1 MLSLE
6 YVKSLVTQ
14 FKANE
19 DGNIAMMMG
28 VGVLVLVASVGLAI
42 DTLGA
47 RNAQQELQS
56 HLDVI
61 SMAIVTSGIVDAAE
75 QQTFAQELL
84 EANDY
89 NIDPANLTIQIT
101 PAGEVSVTGRTEY
114 ELAFGGI
121 FNKSKLDVSAHSSAI
136 AGGTSVTDPV
146 DVVLVLD
153 TTGSMAG
160 TKMTALQSSANLLID
175 TLDGGGSQVQ
185 MGVVP
190 FAAYVNVGLNNR
202 NEFWLDLQ
210 PEVVTKQEHQQIL
223 VTPGYCAGNPNATLT
238 RYRDGVAETYTGCDN
253 YVDDVYMDGPL
264 ITVTEQEPWHGCVL
278 SRSRGGSGTSTLH
291 LNDEEWAHE
300 PVSTLNRGDWMCG
313 LSPLLP
319 LTNQLADAR
328 ASING
333 LAADGDT
340 YMPGGIAWGWRVL
353 TPNAPFT
360 GGRANTKQVM
370 VIMTDGANSM
380 YKGFGRTHPRI
391 DFGGP
396 NETADVDRVTDHTE
410 TLCQNVKND
419 NIEVFTIAFE
429 VTDAATR
436 NMLSGCADSTANYF
450 DARNAQELEDAF
462 EEIGN
467 SIASGTGEARL
478 TR

>member
-1 MLSLE
+1 MPFLQE
-6 YVKSLVTQ
+6 IKSSFTR
-14 FKANE
+14 FKVNE
-19 DGNIAMMMG
+19 DGNVAVMMAVGGLALLAM
-28 VGVLVLVASVGLAI
+28 VGLAV

-56 HLDVI
+56 HLDAV
-61 SMAIVTSGIVDAAE
+61 SMAVATSGIEDPAE
-75 QQTFAQELL
+75 RLALAQGLL
-84 EANDY
+84 RANEY
-89 NIDPANLTIQIT
+89 EIDPANLSIQVA
-101 PAGEVSVTGRTEY
+101 PDGEVSVTGRTEY
-114 ELAFGGI
+114 ELALGGV
-121 FNKSKLDVSAHSSAI
+121 FNKDKLDVSANSSAI
-136 AGGTSVTDPV
+136 AGASVSDPV

-160 TKMTALQSSANLLID
+160 AKMAALQSSANLLID
-175 TLDGGGSQVQ
+175 TLGGGGGGQVQ

-210 PEVVTKQEHQQIL
+210 AEQETKQEHEQIL
-223 VTPGYCAGNPNATLT
+223 VTPGYCRGNSNATLT
-238 RYRDGVAETYTGCDN
+238 RYRDGVQQTYTGCDD
-253 YVDDVYMDGPL
+253 YVDDVYQDGPL
-264 ITVTEQEPWHGCVL
+264 ITVTEQRPWNGCVL
-278 SRSRGGSGTSTLH
+278 SRSRGDGLTSTLH
-291 LNDEEWAHE
+291 LNDEEWTNE
-300 PVSTLNRGDWMCG
+300 PVSTLNRGSWQCG

-319 LTNQLADAR
+319 LTGQLADAR

-333 LAADGDT
+333 LVADGDT

-370 VIMTDGANSM
+370 VIMTDGGNSM
-380 YKGFGRTHPRI
+380 VKGGGRTHPRI
-391 DFGGP
+391 NFGGP
-396 NETADVDRVTDHTE
+396 NETTDVNRVTDHTE

-450 DARNAQELEDAF
+450 DARNAQQLEDAF
-462 EEIGN
+462 EDIGN
-467 SIASGTGEARL
+467 SLTQGGTARL

>member
-1 MLSLE
+1 MPFLHDI
-6 YVKSLVTQ
+6 KSSFTRLKV
-14 FKANE
+14 NE
-19 DGNIAMMMG
+19 DGNVAVMMAVSGLAFIA
-28 VGVLVLVASVGLAI
+28 LVGLAI
-42 DTLGA
+42 DTVGA

-61 SMAIVTSGIVDAAE
+61 SMAVATSGIEDSAE
-75 QQTFAQELL
+75 RLAFAQSLL
-84 EANDY
+84 RANEY
-89 NIDPANLTIQIT
+89 EIDPADLKIQVT
-101 PAGEVSVTGRTEY
+101 PDGEVSVSGRAEY
-114 ELAFGGI
+114 ELALGGV
-121 FNKSKLDVSAHSSAI
+121 FNKDKLDVSANSSAI
-136 AGGTSVTDPV
+136 AGASVLDPV

-278 SRSRGGSGTSTLH
+278 SRSRGGSGTSVLH
-291 LNDEEWAHE
+291 LNDEEWANE

-340 YMPGGIAWGWRVL
+340 YMPSGIAWGWRVL

-410 TLCQNVKND
+410 TLCENVKND

-450 DARNAQELEDAF
+450 DARNAQQLEDAF

-467 SIASGTGEARL
+467 SIASGTGEVRL

>member
-1 MLSLE
+1 MPFLPDI
-6 YVKSLVTQ
+6 KSSFTRLKV
-14 FKANE
+14 NE
-19 DGNIAMMMG
+19 DGNVAVMMAVSGLAFIA
-28 VGVLVLVASVGLAI
+28 LVGLAI
-42 DTLGA
+42 DTVGA

-61 SMAIVTSGIVDAAE
+61 SMAVATSGIEDSAE
-75 QQTFAQELL
+75 RLAFAQGLL
-84 EANDY
+84 RANEY
-89 NIDPANLTIQIT
+89 EIDPADLKIQVA
-101 PAGEVSVTGRTEY
+101 PDGEVSVSGRAEY
-114 ELAFGGI
+114 ELALGGV
-121 FNKSKLDVSAHSSAI
+121 FNKDKLDVSANSSAI
-136 AGGTSVTDPV
+136 AGASVLDPV

-278 SRSRGGSGTSTLH
+278 SRSRGGSGTSVLH
-291 LNDEEWAHE
+291 LNDEEWANE

-396 NETADVDRVTDHTE
+396 NEIADVNRVTDHTE

-450 DARNAQELEDAF
+450 DARNAQQLEDAF
-462 EEIGN
+462 EDIGN
-467 SIASGTGEARL
+467 SLTQGGTARL

>member
-1 MLSLE
+1 MPFLHDI
-6 YVKSLVTQ
+6 KSSFTRLKV
-14 FKANE
+14 NE
-19 DGNIAMMMG
+19 DGNVAVMMAVSGLAFIA
-28 VGVLVLVASVGLAI
+28 LVGLAI
-42 DTLGA
+42 DTVGA

-61 SMAIVTSGIVDAAE
+61 SMAVATSGIEDSAE
-75 QQTFAQELL
+75 RLAFAQGLL
-84 EANDY
+84 RANEY
-89 NIDPANLTIQIT
+89 EIDPANLKIQVT
-101 PAGEVSVTGRTEY
+101 PDGEVSVSGRAEY
-114 ELAFGGI
+114 ELALGGV
-121 FNKSKLDVSAHSSAI
+121 FNKDKLDVSANSSAI
-136 AGGTSVTDPV
+136 AGASVLDPV

-175 TLDGGGSQVQ
+175 TLDGGGGSQVQ

-278 SRSRGGSGTSTLH
+278 SRSRGGSGTSVLH
-291 LNDEEWAHE
+291 LNDEEWANE

-360 GGRANTKQVM
+360 GGRTNTKQVM

-380 YKGFGRTHPRI
+380 VKGGGRTHPRI

-396 NETADVDRVTDHTE
+396 NEIADVNRVTDHTE

-450 DARNAQELEDAF
+450 DARNAQQLEDAF
-462 EEIGN
+462 EDIGN
-467 SIASGTGEARL
+467 SLTQGGTARL

>member
-1 MLSLE
+1 MPFLHDI
-6 YVKSLVTQ
+6 KSSFTRLKV
-14 FKANE
+14 NE
-19 DGNIAMMMG
+19 DGNVAVMMAVSGLAFIA
-28 VGVLVLVASVGLAI
+28 LVGLAI
-42 DTLGA
+42 DTMGA

-61 SMAIVTSGIVDAAE
+61 SMAVATSGIEDSAE
-75 QQTFAQELL
+75 RLAFAQGLL
-84 EANDY
+84 RANEY
-89 NIDPANLTIQIT
+89 EIDPADLKIQVA
-101 PAGEVSVTGRTEY
+101 PDGEVSVSGRAEY
-114 ELAFGGI
+114 ELALGGV
-121 FNKSKLDVSAHSSAI
+121 FNKDKLDVSANSSAI
-136 AGGTSVTDPV
+136 AGASVLDPV

-278 SRSRGGSGTSTLH
+278 SRSRGGSGTSVLH
-291 LNDEEWAHE
+291 LNDEEWANE

-370 VIMTDGANSM
+370 VIMTDGGNSM
-380 YKGFGRTHPRI
+380 VKGVGRTHPRI

-396 NETADVDRVTDHTE
+396 NETADVNRVTDHTE

-450 DARNAQELEDAF
+450 DARNAQQLEDAF
-462 EEIGN
+462 EDIGN
-467 SIASGTGEARL
+467 SLTQGGTARL

>member
-1 MLSLE
+1 MPFLQE
-6 YVKSLVTQ
+6 IKSSFTR
-14 FKANE
+14 FKVNE
-19 DGNIAMMMG
+19 DGNVAVMMA
-28 VGVLVLVASVGLAI
+28 VGGLALLAMVGFAV

-56 HLDVI
+56 HLDAV
-61 SMAIVTSGIVDAAE
+61 SMAVATSGIEDPAE
-75 QQTFAQELL
+75 RLALAQGLL
-84 EANDY
+84 RANEY
-89 NIDPANLTIQIT
+89 EIDPANLSIQVA
-101 PAGEVSVTGRTEY
+101 PDGEVSVTGRTEY
-114 ELAFGGI
+114 ELALGGV
-121 FNKSKLDVSAHSSAI
+121 FNKDKLDVSANSSAI
-136 AGGTSVTDPV
+136 AGASVSDPV

-160 TKMTALQSSANLLID
+160 AKMAALQSSANLLID
-175 TLDGGGSQVQ
+175 TLGGGGGGQVQ

-278 SRSRGGSGTSTLH
+278 SRSRGGSGTSALH
-291 LNDEEWAHE
+291 LNDEEWANE

-396 NETADVDRVTDHTE
+396 NEIADVNRVTDHTE

-450 DARNAQELEDAF
+450 DARNAQQLEDAF
-462 EEIGN
+462 EDIGN
-467 SIASGTGEARL
+467 SLTQGGTARL

>member
-1 MLSLE
+1 MPFLHDI
-6 YVKSLVTQ
+6 KSSFTRLKV
-14 FKANE
+14 NE
-19 DGNIAMMMG
+19 DGNVAVMMAVSGLAFIA
-28 VGVLVLVASVGLAI
+28 LVGLAI
-42 DTLGA
+42 DTMGA

-61 SMAIVTSGIVDAAE
+61 SMAVATSGIEDSAE
-75 QQTFAQELL
+75 RLAFAQGLL
-84 EANDY
+84 RANEY
-89 NIDPANLTIQIT
+89 EIDPADLKIQVA
-101 PAGEVSVTGRTEY
+101 PDGEVSVSGRAEY
-114 ELAFGGI
+114 ELALGGV
-121 FNKSKLDVSAHSSAI
+121 FNKDKLDVSANSSAI
-136 AGGTSVTDPV
+136 AGASVLDPV

-175 TLDGGGSQVQ
+175 TLDGGGGSQVQ

-210 PEVVTKQEHQQIL
+210 PEQETKTEAQKIL

-238 RYRDGVAETYTGCDN
+238 RYRDGVQETYTGCDN
-253 YVDDVYMDGPL
+253 EVDDVYVDGPL
-264 ITVTEQEPWHGCVL
+264 ITVTEQRPWNGCVL
-278 SRSRGGSGTSTLH
+278 SRSRGDGLTSTLH
-291 LNDEEWAHE
+291 LNDEEWANE

-436 NMLSGCADSTANYF
+436 NMLSGCATDTTKYF
-450 DARNAQELEDAF
+450 DARNSQQLEDAF
-462 EEIGN
+462 EEIGDN
-467 SIASGTGEARL
+467 LTQGGAARL

>member
-1 MLSLE
+1 MLSLQNI
-6 YVKSLVTQ
+6 KSIFTR
-14 FKANE
+14 FKVNE
-19 DGNIAMMMG
+19 DGNFAIMAAIG
-28 VGVLVLVASVGLAI
+28 GLTLVAAIGLSL
-42 DTLGA
+42 DMLGA
-47 RNAQQELQS
+47 RKSQQELQG
-56 HLDVI
+56 HLDII
-61 SMAIVTSGIVDAAE
+61 SIAVATSGIEDAAE
-75 QQTFAQELL
+75 QRAFALELL
-84 EANDY
+84 KAHDY
-89 NIDPANLTIQIT
+89 KIDPASLDIQMD
-101 PAGEVSVTGRTEY
+101 ASGEVHVTGQSTY
-114 ELAFGGI
+114 KLALGGVVKKDQMAI
-121 FNKSKLDVSAHSSAI
+121 RGDSSAI

-278 SRSRGGSGTSTLH
+278 SRSRGGSGTSVLH
-291 LNDEEWAHE
+291 LNDEEWANE

-396 NETADVDRVTDHTE
+396 NEIADVNRVTDHTE

-450 DARNAQELEDAF
+450 DARNAQQLEDAF